1 MDAHCHINKE
11 GGKARDGDLL
21 QPEQELFGLDQAERV
36 FAAEKVR
43 QHHKKRNAGADGGCQ
58 SRAVDPHITGE
69 DEEIIAKDVKDAAGQ
84 YAEGRQPRRIVIPQ
98 KRRQQ
103 LIEQEKRENIL
114 DGPHIALRQ
123 RKQRFI
129 RAEEGQDRALKA
141 QDPDPCQNGQKH
153 CADHRGGKIL
163 MFASVAFS
171 AAAPCAE
178 DHAAADA
185 HQKAKAVD
193 DVPYRRDDCQRRRS
207 LRPVVLPDH
216 CRVYD
221 GIDRGDHCAAKR
233 GRQVFEVH
241 RFDVSVQEVHA
252 AFLLLHEKNRTKNRH
267 LSLSLVRLSFL

>member
-1 MDAHCHINKE
+1 M
-11 GGKARDGDLL
+11 
-21 QPEQELFGLDQAERV
+21 
-36 FAAEKVR
+36 
-43 QHHKKRNAGADGGCQ
+43 
-58 SRAVDPHITGE
+58 AVDPHITGE

-84 YAEGRQPRRIVIPQ
+84 YAEGRQPRSIVIPQ

-153 CADHRGGKIL
+153 CADHCGGKIL

-185 HQKAKAVD
+185 HQKAEAVD

-252 AFLLLHEKNRTKNRH
+252 AFLLLHEKTGQKTDISVCLLSGCRFYEQRALRANKAHYSTMHRTSQASANACFPMPLPASEGLR
-267 LSLSLVRLSFL
+267 V